1 MLCLCILIYIAGCC
15 LIPPLLKIKTAENVE
30 LSQEISAAGRIC
42 VIDDNTEALLWRLR
56 MIQEAKREIILVT
69 FELRDDTSGCA
80 VMASL
85 LEAADRGVKVWVL
98 VDGIEGELRLHGSRK
113 FEAFL
118 SHENIEVKYYNPLR
132 ITVLWKVNYRLHD
145 KYLIIDDT
153 TYLLGGRNTH
163 DVYLGEFSGSAQED
177 RDVVVYE
184 TQDDGYTSI
193 DALRDYFE
201 DTWSL
206 DDCVLLSGSL
216 DDQEQKEIRNALAE
230 GLAGLTCQPEY
241 EITPVDWYSETIAAD
256 SITLLAG
263 EPEAWNKAPVLWEKL
278 CRLMETAD
286 QNVIIETPLIICD
299 SQMRSDLAKI
309 SSGPAFMQIITNGPE
324 INVNLLA
331 ADYSYQRDKM
341 LEIGI
346 PVSEYCGDRCIHTKT
361 ILIDDNLSVIGSF
374 NLDARSAYI
383 DTELMLVIDSRELNG
398 ILRGEIEEMQ
408 QQSRQMMPDGLVTF
422 GSDYEVAEIP
432 FKRKCFY
439 TVFRIPFRVF
449 QYLI

>member
-1 MLCLCILIYIAGCC
+1 MLCFCILIYVAGCC
-15 LIPPLLKIKTAENVE
+15 LIPPLLKIKTVENVE
-30 LSQEISAAGRIC
+30 ISQEIIAAGRIC

-56 MIQEAKREIILVT
+56 MIQEAKREIALVT

-85 LEAADRGVKVWVL
+85 LEAADRGVKVRVL
-98 VDGIEGELRLHGSRK
+98 VDGIDGELRLHGSRK
-113 FEAFL
+113 FETFL

-132 ITVLWKVNYRLHD
+132 ITALWKVNYRLHD
-145 KYLIIDDT
+145 KYLMIDDT
-153 TYLLGGRNTH
+153 AYLLGGRNTH
-163 DVYLGEFSGSAQED
+163 DVYLGGFSRSEQED

-184 TQDDGYTSI
+184 TQDAGYTSM

-201 DTWSL
+201 VTWSL

-216 DDQEQKEIRNALAE
+216 DDQEQKQIRNALAE
-230 GLAGLTCQPEY
+230 GLAGLTGQPEY
-241 EITPVDWYSETIAAD
+241 EITPIDWYSETIAAD

-263 EPEAWNKAPVLWEKL
+263 KPEAWNKAPVLWEKL
-278 CRLMETAD
+278 CRLMEMANQD
-286 QNVIIETPLIICD
+286 VIIETPLIICD
-299 SQMRSDLAKI
+299 SQMRSDLAEI
-309 SSGPAFMQIITNGPE
+309 SSGPVSMQIITNGPE

-383 DTELMLVIDSRELNG
+383 DTELMLVIDSRKLNG

-408 QQSRQMMPDGLVTF
+408 QQSRQMIPDGLVTL
-422 GSDYEVAEIP
+422 GSDYEATEIP
-432 FKRKCFY
+432 FKRKCFH
-439 TVFRIPFRVF
+439 TVFRIPFRIF
-449 QYLI
+449 QYLL